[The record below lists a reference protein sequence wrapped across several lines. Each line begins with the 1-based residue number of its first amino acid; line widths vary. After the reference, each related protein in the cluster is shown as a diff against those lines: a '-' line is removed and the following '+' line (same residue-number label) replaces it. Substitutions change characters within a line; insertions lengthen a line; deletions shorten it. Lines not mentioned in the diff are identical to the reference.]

1 MKLTTRFF
9 SALAVFGLATLTLT
23 FTSCSKEEARRGQT
37 IANAADNNNARSM
50 FEKLINEIPEIG
62 IYDERTDRVLLFNTG
77 SREFSF
83 SSPNPG
89 WNFSNTDGP
98 VFVPASQGGGVLIIP
113 SFSFGANTGGTVVA
127 GNTALDIN
135 YTFCFSASDEAL
147 GLDLFDFGGDFTGV
161 SVVLGIAGNF
171 EALANDDVDDDADF
185 DSFFQGMAMY
195 IVYSNEA
202 SGNYSILNWLDNI
215 DEDPD
220 NLGNKGFSW
229 VIDFQE
235 FNMYLSASG
244 DLSVSGGE
252 MNFTG
257 EYLGFLELFED
268 LDGDE
273 NDISFALVPGFGAMG
288 CN

>member
-23 FTSCSKEEARRGQT
+23 FTSCSKEEGRRGKAV
-37 IANAADNNNARSM
+37 ANSSENTSARSM
-50 FEKLINEIPEIG
+50 FERLMDEVPQIG
-62 IYDERTDRVLLFNTG
+62 IYDERTDRVLLFNSG

-89 WNFSNTDGP
+89 WNFSSTDGP

-127 GNTALDIN
+127 GNTTLDIN

-171 EALANDDVDDDADF
+171 EALANDEVDDDGDF

-195 IVYSNEA
+195 VVYANEA
-202 SGNYSILNWLDNI
+202 SGNYSILNWIDNI

-273 NDISFALVPGFGAMG
+273 NDISFALVPGFGTMG

>member
-9 SALAVFGLATLTLT
+9 SALAVIGLATLTLT
-23 FTSCSKEEARRGQT
+23 FTSCSKEEGRRGKT
-37 IANAADNNNARSM
+37 FANETENATARSM

-89 WNFSNTDGP
+89 WNFSSTDGP

>member
-9 SALAVFGLATLTLT
+9 SALTVIGLATLALT
-23 FTSCSKEEARRGQT
+23 FTSCSKEEGRRATKQ
-37 IANAADNNNARSM
+37 ANAAENNNARSM
-50 FEKLINEIPEIG
+50 FEKLMNEIPEIG
-62 IYDERTDRVLLFNTG
+62 IYDERTDRVLLFDTR

-89 WNFSNTDGP
+89 WNFSNDDGP
-98 VFVPASQGGGVLIIP
+98 VFIPASQGGGVLIIP

-135 YTFCFSASDEAL
+135 YTFCFAASDEAL
-147 GLDLFDFGGDFTGV
+147 GLDLFDFGGDFDGV

-171 EALANDDVDDDADF
+171 EALANDEVSDDDDF

-202 SGNYSILNWLDNI
+202 SGNYSILNWIDNI

-229 VIDFQE
+229 VIDFQQ
-235 FNMYLSASG
+235 FNMYLSANG

-257 EYLGFLELFED
+257 EYLGFMELFEE
-268 LDGDE
+268 LDGDDD
-273 NDISFALVPGFGAMG
+273 DISFALVPGFGAMG